1 MKENITAYV
10 ILIKKGKM
18 TLEQVP
24 QEFKEEIKN
33 ILENTYGTS

>member
-24 QEFKEEIKN
+24 EEFREEVQKEVE
-33 ILENTYGTS
+33 